1 MEGLLFSQEMDKIDE
16 LYEEA
21 FKYVLEEKASTSQ
34 ENVVYFPVRHHSPA
48 CSYHL
53 KKVIETYKPE
63 AILIEGPSNANH
75 LIPTLVHEESK
86 TPLSIYYAY
95 SDSERLLDE
104 EKGKYMCY
112 YPFLD
117 FSPEF
122 TAIKRAS
129 EKNIHAEFID
139 LPYEQILIN
148 SNMGKGIREK
158 FKKKSYNDDYL
169 FDRSKFI
176 KQLCKKI
183 NCRSFNEVWEKL
195 YEIDGINI
203 NTEDFV
209 KNLLAYCYL
218 SRIDYTDE
226 MLQAEGCSAR
236 EEYMHMQIEKN
247 TKKYSRVLVVTGGFH
262 TWGLL
267 QLRDKKIKM
276 KLKKVKKEDVGAYAM
291 AYSFEECDQL
301 NGYASGM
308 PYAAFYQKIWKS
320 LCERKEKPYE
330 DTVMY
335 FITKCGRELRKNGEG
350 VSTAD
355 SIEALNMAK
364 GLASLR
370 DKMQCG
376 VYELLDGVRSAFIK
390 GEMSV
395 SNNAPLD
402 TLEKLM
408 TGDKVGKLSET
419 ADVPPIVLD
428 FREKCKKLRIK
439 INTSVKKEKALDIYK
454 TKSHRQISKLFHM
467 MTFLETEFCIRTKG
481 PDFAANRNTNLI
493 REIWNY
499 RWNSAVD
506 ARLIEHS
513 VYGGSLQEAVCE
525 IIAKR
530 IQDIGEHS
538 GKASE
543 LLINAA
549 VMGLEERVDK
559 LLLQLEIIIQ
569 NDGEFYSLTEACSKL
584 NFLFKEKYL
593 MDIGNTE
600 KIEILL
606 KRAYEKAAS
615 LISGLYNI
623 PKDDENKT
631 IQKLKDMY
639 NISLD
644 NNLDLN
650 DEIYTEQLK
659 ALIDRKECNTALEGA
674 AAGILIGLNVINSDE
689 GIKRAKSYLY
699 ASGEKLFEA
708 ASFLKGLFST
718 CRDLIICDNSLIN
731 AIDSMMREIPYD
743 NFLKILPEMRLAFSF
758 FIPTEINDIGNKV
771 AGLYDKSRSEIL
783 NRKPVSEEDI
793 ALAKKLDKMAVEQ
806 MQEWGIDISHTPGV

>member
-1 MEGLLFSQEMDKIDE
+1 MDGLLFSQEMDKIKKI
-16 LYEEA
+16 YEQA
-21 FKYVLEEKASTSQ
+21 FNLQ
-34 ENVVYFPVRHHSPA
+34 ENIVYFPVRHHSPA
-48 CSYHL
+48 CSFHL
-53 KKVIETYKPE
+53 KKVIEEYKPE
-63 AILIEGPSNANH
+63 VILIEGPSNANY

-86 TPLSIYYAY
+86 TPLSIYYTY
-95 SDSERLLDE
+95 SDSEALLDE

-122 TAIKRAS
+122 TAIKTAS
-129 EKNIHAEFID
+129 YKNIPAEFID
-139 LPYEQILIN
+139 LPYEQILVN
-148 SNMGKGIREK
+148 SNTGKGVREK

-176 KQLCKKI
+176 KKLCKKQ
-183 NCRSFNEVWEKL
+183 NCRSFNELWEKL

-203 NTEDFV
+203 STEEFV

-218 SRIDYTDE
+218 SRVDYTEE
-226 MLQAEGCSAR
+226 MLQTEGCTAR
-236 EEYMHMQIEKN
+236 EEYMQMQIEKN
-247 TKKYSRVLVVTGGFH
+247 AKKYNRVLIVTGGFH

-267 QLRDKKIKM
+267 QLRDKKIKV
-276 KLKKVKKEDVGAYAM
+276 KLKKIKKEDVGAYAM

-308 PYAAFYQKIWKS
+308 PYAAFYQRIWKS
-320 LCERKEKPYE
+320 LCEKNEKPYE

-350 VSTAD
+350 ISTAD

-364 GLASLR
+364 GLAALR

-376 VYELLDGVRSAFIK
+376 VYELLDGVRSSFIK
-390 GEMSV
+390 GEISV

-402 TLEKLM
+402 TLKKLM
-408 TGDKVGKLSET
+408 TGDKIGKLSET

-428 FREKCKKLRIK
+428 FREKCKRLRIK
-439 INTSVKKEKALDIYK
+439 LNTSVKQEKALDIYK
-454 TKSHRQISKLFHM
+454 TKSHRNISKLFHM
-467 MTFLETEFCIRTKG
+467 MNFLETEFCIRTKG

-499 RWNSAVD
+499 RWSPAVD

-543 LLINAA
+543 LLINAV
-549 VMGLEERVDK
+549 VMGLEEQVDK
-559 LLLQLEIIIQ
+559 LLFQMEIIIQ
-569 NDGEFYSLTEACSKL
+569 KDGEFYSLAEACSRL

-593 MDIGNTE
+593 MDIGNTQ
-600 KIEILL
+600 KIEVLL
-606 KRAYEKAAS
+606 KKAYEKAAS

-644 NNLDLN
+644 NNLELN
-650 DEIYTEQLK
+650 DEIYIEQLK

-674 AAGILIGLNVINSDE
+674 VVGILIGLNVINTDE
-689 GIKRAKSYLY
+689 GIKRTKAYLY
-699 ASGEKLFEA
+699 ASGEELFEA

-718 CRDLIICDNSLIN
+718 CRDLIMCDTSLIN
-731 AIDSMMREIPYD
+731 AIDSMLRGVPYD
-743 NFLKILPEMRLAFSF
+743 NFLKILPEIRLAFSF
-758 FIPTEINDIGNKV
+758 FIPNEINDIGNKV
-771 AGLYDKSRSEIL
+771 ADLYDKSTSEIL
-783 NRKPVSEEDI
+783 NKKPVGEEDI
-793 ALAKKLDKMAVEQ
+793 ALAKEMDKIAVEQ
-806 MQEWGIDISHTPGV
+806 LMEWGIITSHTPGVK